1 MVSSLFSFESFSESD
16 LVGRVL
22 MPSPKQYDDISLA
35 LGRVID
41 FCSLQSITSYLF
53 FLFCFR
59 TVSDLRE
66 SVETFAYASSSSS
79 FSSSF
84 DEDAGVDDDA
94 DIEEEIDED
103 ERNFLLFLLVR
114 DSSEFKLLVLLL
126 LLDLFRL

>member
-16 LVGRVL
+16 LVGRVF
-22 MPSPKQYDDISLA
+22 MPNPKQYDDISLA

-53 FLFCFR
+53 FFFCFR

-66 SVETFAYASSSSS
+66 SVETFAYASSPSSS
-79 FSSSF
+79 SSSF
-84 DEDAGVDDDA
+84 DEDAGVDDA

-103 ERNFLLFLLVR
+103 ERNFLLFLLVM

>member
-1 MVSSLFSFESFSESD
+1 
-16 LVGRVL
+16 
-22 MPSPKQYDDISLA
+22 MPNPKQYDDISLA

-66 SVETFAYASSSSS
+66 SVETFAYASSPSSS
-79 FSSSF
+79 SSSF
-84 DEDAGVDDDA
+84 DEDAGVDDA

-103 ERNFLLFLLVR
+103 ERNFLLFLLVM